1 MNNQNG
7 KSTESWSVQRKPRL
21 NVKKDGTTDL
31 YVVDGEGKDIVWCG
45 WESKVPFNGICCFPP
60 NVAEKAA
67 LIAAAPEMLKMLKH
81 IIDKL
86 PVLSDGILDL
96 DADEDDPERIVAEL
110 VVMANGVVARARSGK
125 SD

>member
-1 MNNQNG
+1 MNNRNG

-67 LIAAAPEMLKMLKH
+67 LIAADPEMLKMLKH
-81 IIDKL
+81 NRQIA
-86 PVLSDGILDL
+86 SFDG
-96 DADEDDPERIVAEL
+96 RH
-110 VVMANGVVARARSGK
+110 SGFGYRRRRP
-125 SD
+125 